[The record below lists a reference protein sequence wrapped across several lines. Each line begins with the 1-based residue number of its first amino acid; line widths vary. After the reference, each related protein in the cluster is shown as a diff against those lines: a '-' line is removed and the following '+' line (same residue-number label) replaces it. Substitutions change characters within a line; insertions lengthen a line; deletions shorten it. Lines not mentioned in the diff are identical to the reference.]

1 MGAAAVLLAMGEDI
15 YIDPRDGK
23 KQTLNAWAGDYKYFI
38 ASEAVD
44 TRYLYSF
51 PEFVKA
57 ELKKVEA

>member
-23 KQTLNAWAGDYKYFI
+23 KQTLNEWAEEYKYFI

-44 TRYLYSF
+44 TRFLYSF
-51 PEFVKA
+51 PAFVKA
-57 ELKKVEA
+57 ELTKV

>member
-1 MGAAAVLLAMGEDI
+1 MGAAAVLIARGEDI

-23 KQTLNAWAGDYKYFI
+23 KQTLNEWAEDYKYFI

-44 TRYLYSF
+44 TTFLYPF

-57 ELKKVEA
+57 ELTKVEA